1 MGETVEI
8 GIMFA
13 SKAFVQLLVNP
24 IVGILTHRIGY
35 SIPMFCGFII
45 MFVSTIS
52 EYFVFLYLSI
62 FSFNTIDVHF
72 CFENL
77 SIVFAFGRSYWV
89 LFLARALQG
98 VGSSCSSVS
107 GMGMLADRYTDD
119 KVRWNSILP
128 RERKNE

>member
-1 MGETVEI
+1 MNGTDTALAEREQRHKELVGETVEI

-52 EYFVFLYLSI
+52 TYSI
-62 FSFNTIDVHF
+62 CIASEFD
-72 CFENL
+72 EL
-77 SIVFAFGRSYWV
+77 
-89 LFLARALQG
+89 
-98 VGSSCSSVS
+98 
-107 GMGMLADRYTDD
+107 
-119 KVRWNSILP
+119 
-128 RERKNE
+128 

>member
-1 MGETVEI
+1 MFCYFLDVFSSFLFSENASYYAELDARHKELVGETVEI

-52 EYFVFLYLSI
+52 VYI
-62 FSFNTIDVHF
+62 FSSFSF
-72 CFENL
+72 
-77 SIVFAFGRSYWV
+77 FA
-89 LFLARALQG
+89 Q
-98 VGSSCSSVS
+98 C
-107 GMGMLADRYTDD
+107 
-119 KVRWNSILP
+119 N
-128 RERKNE
+128 